1 MNNKLR
7 LVPPK
12 TGDLILDRNSKV
24 TLKLPKQLIIN
35 HVEDLYAQFNDLME
49 SGDEVI
55 IDISDV
61 EKADTA
67 CLQLLCVVQKNLI
80 SVGHKISWQGRSEAL
95 TSNAKLIGVS
105 EFLNL

>member
-1 MNNKLR
+1 M
-7 LVPPK
+7 
-12 TGDLILDRNSKV
+12 

-49 SGDEVI
+49 SGDEVV
-55 IDISDV
+55 IDIGDV

-67 CLQLLCVVQKNLI
+67 CLQLLCVVQKNLV
-80 SVGHKISWQGRSEAL
+80 SVGQQIKWQGQSDAL
-95 TSNAKLIGVS
+95 ISNAKLIGVN